1 MVVCYHAAGPA
12 PILRDPVHPTIP
24 YGYIPKSSPAYP
36 CARPDKQLNS
46 CDGSELFIV
55 EVWSLD
61 QSSPVS
67 APAENEG
74 TSDCDTTAGSS
85 YMTFNTSGGACAPA
99 GDPGS
104 RLWLLFNWACA
115 ATLLMTVR
123 V

>member
-1 MVVCYHAAGPA
+1 MVVCYHAAGPS

-36 CARPDKQLNS
+36 CARPDKRQNS

-55 EVWSLD
+55 DVWAID

-67 APAENEG
+67 APADNELVIVIPLLL
-74 TSDCDTTAGSS
+74 S
-85 YMTFNTSGGACAPA
+85 YMKFNTSGGACAPP

>member
-12 PILRDPVHPTIP
+12 PIFRDPVHPTIP
-24 YGYIPKSSPAYP
+24 YGYIPESSPAYP
-36 CARPDKQLNS
+36 CARPDKRQNS

-55 EVWSLD
+55 DVWALD

-85 YMTFNTSGGACAPA
+85 CMKFNTSSGMRRHIADDSTRVTGGC
-99 GDPGS
+99 GQ
-104 RLWLLFNWACA
+104 
-115 ATLLMTVR
+115 T
-123 V
+123 

>member
-1 MVVCYHAAGPA
+1 MVVCYLAGPA

-85 YMTFNTSGGACAPA
+85 YMTFNTSGGVCAAA

-104 RLWLLFNWACA
+104 RLWHLFNWAYDN
-115 ATLLMTVR
+115 TLLMTPR

>member
-12 PILRDPVHPTIP
+12 PILRNPVPHTIP
-24 YGYIPKSSPAYP
+24 YCYFPKSSPAYP
-36 CARPDKQLNS
+36 CARPDKLLNS

-55 EVWSLD
+55 NVWVLD

-85 YMTFNTSGGACAPA
+85 YMTFNTSRGVCAPA

-104 RLWLLFNWACA
+104 RLWHLFNWACA
-115 ATLLMTVR
+115 VTLLMT
-123 V
+123 